1 MLPALEGGKGAK
13 ATLGMPKE
21 GDGKTFE
28 AISEVGRGRVLYE
41 HTAGKKVGLE
51 GVVLTGTRKL
61 GNKTCATIQ
70 QDCVVQ

>member
-1 MLPALEGGKGAK
+1 MLPALEGAKGAK

-41 HTAGKKVGLE
+41 HTAGKKVGLRR
-51 GVVLTGTRKL
+51 GGCSDR
-61 GNKTCATIQ
+61 NKKARQ
-70 QDCVVQ
+70 